1 LAGIKFMKI
10 ADSMIDLVGRTPL
23 VWLKRLTNAKVAAK
37 IEAFSPGGSVKDRIG
52 LHMIED
58 AESRGVLKQG
68 MTIIEPTSGNTGIA
82 LAWVAAIK
90 GYDLILTM
98 PEEMTS
104 ERRMLLTALGA
115 TVVLTDAALGMVGA
129 IEKAQALSQQL
140 GNVFIP
146 MQFENSANPEIH
158 LLTTGPEIWEDTDG
172 RVDIVVAGV
181 GTGGTVTGVA
191 KDLKKKN
198 PEIKIIAVE
207 PEKSA
212 VLSGGKSGP
221 HMIQGIG
228 AGFIP
233 KVFDRSVVDEI
244 IQVSDADAFAMTKEL
259 LSKEGIICGI
269 SSGAA
274 AYAALKLSTRTES
287 TGKLIVVILP
297 DTGERYL
304 STTLFEN

>member
-1 LAGIKFMKI
+1 MKI

-58 AESRGVLKQG
+58 AESRGVLKTG

-98 PEEMTS
+98 PEEMTA

-115 TVVLTDAALGMVGA
+115 TVVLTDAGLGMEGA
-129 IEKAQALSQQL
+129 IEKAQSLSQQL

-146 MQFENSANPEIH
+146 MQFENSANPEMH

-172 RVDIVVAGV
+172 KVDIVVAGV

-191 KDLKKKN
+191 KDLKKRN

-212 VLSGGKSGP
+212 VLSGGNPGS

-228 AGFIP
+228 AGFVP
-233 KVFDRSVVDEI
+233 KVFDSSVVDEI

-274 AYAALKLSTRTES
+274 AYAALKLAARTES
-287 TGKLIVVILP
+287 MGKLIVVILP

>member
-1 LAGIKFMKI
+1 MKI
-10 ADSMIDLVGRTPL
+10 ADSMIDLVGHTPL

-58 AESRGVLKQG
+58 AESRGVLKTG

-98 PEEMTS
+98 PEEMTA

-115 TVVLTDAALGMVGA
+115 TVVLTDAGLGMQGA
-129 IEKAQALSQQL
+129 IEKAQSLSQQL

-172 RVDIVVAGV
+172 KVDIVVAGV

-191 KDLKKKN
+191 KDLKKRN

-212 VLSGGKSGP
+212 VLSGGSPGS

-228 AGFIP
+228 AGFVP
-233 KVFDRSVVDEI
+233 KVFDSSVVDEI

-274 AYAALKLSTRTES
+274 AHAALKLAARTES

>member
-1 LAGIKFMKI
+1 MKI
-10 ADSMIDLVGRTPL
+10 ADSMIDLVGHTPL

-58 AESRGVLKQG
+58 AESRGVLKKG

-98 PEEMTS
+98 PEEMTA

-115 TVVLTDAALGMVGA
+115 TVVLTDAGLGMEGA
-129 IEKAQALSQQL
+129 IEKAQSLSQQL

-172 RVDIVVAGV
+172 MVDIVVAGV

-191 KDLKKKN
+191 KDLKKRN

-212 VLSGGKSGP
+212 VLSGGSPGS

-228 AGFIP
+228 AGFVP
-233 KVFDRSVVDEI
+233 KVFDSSVVDEI

-274 AYAALKLSTRTES
+274 AYAALKLAARTES

>member
-1 LAGIKFMKI
+1 MKI

-58 AESRGVLKQG
+58 AESRGVLKKG

-82 LAWVAAIK
+82 LAWVSAIK

-98 PEEMTS
+98 PEEMTA

-115 TVVLTDAALGMVGA
+115 TVVLTDAGLGMGGA
-129 IEKAQALSQQL
+129 IEKAQTLSQQL

-146 MQFENSANPEIH
+146 MQFENSANPEMH

-172 RVDIVVAGV
+172 KVDIVVAGV

-191 KDLKKKN
+191 KDLKKRN

-207 PEKSA
+207 PDKSA
-212 VLSGGKSGP
+212 VLSGGKPGS

-228 AGFIP
+228 AGFVP
-233 KVFDRSVVDEI
+233 KVFDKTVVDEI

-274 AYAALKLSTRTES
+274 AYAAIKIAARTEN
-287 TGKLIVVILP
+287 TEKLIVVILP